1 LFLKDYNK
9 KITMRKCALV
19 TGGSRG
25 IGRAIA
31 IQLAKDHSYHIIVNY
46 SSNETAVNETV
57 EIITEAG
64 GSAETLQFK
73 VQNYAEVLGKLSTW
87 KDNNPEDSI
96 ELLVNN
102 AGITKDN
109 LLLWMG
115 EDDWN
120 DVVDISLKGFYNVTN
135 IVLQDMIR
143 LRNGRIINIASISG
157 LKGNSGQT
165 NYSAAKGGLIAA
177 TKSLAQEV
185 ARRGITV
192 NAIAPG
198 FIHSDM
204 TKDLPEKELKKF
216 IPLRRFGKAEEIA
229 HLVSFISSDKAAYIT
244 GEVINING
252 GIYS

>member
-1 LFLKDYNK
+1 MK
-9 KITMRKCALV
+9 KCALV

-46 SSNETAVNETV
+46 SSNETAANETV
-57 EIITEAG
+57 AIIAEAG
-64 GSAETLQFK
+64 GSAIALQFK
-73 VQNYAEVLGKLSTW
+73 VQNHTEVLSKLSTW
-87 KDNNPEDSI
+87 KDNNPEASI
-96 ELLVNN
+96 EVLVNN

-109 LLLWMG
+109 LLLWME

-120 DVVDISLKGFYNVTN
+120 DVVDISLRGFYNVTN
-135 IVLQDMIR
+135 IVLQDMIK
-143 LRNGRIINIASISG
+143 LRKGRIVNIASISG

-185 ARRGITV
+185 ARRSITV

>member
-1 LFLKDYNK
+1 MK
-9 KITMRKCALV
+9 KCALI
-19 TGGSRG
+19 TGASRG
-25 IGRAIA
+25 IGKAIA
-31 IQLAKDHSYHIIVNY
+31 IQLAKDHSYHILINY
-46 SSNETAVNETV
+46 SANTTAANITKDQ
-57 EIITEAG
+57 IITEG
-64 GSAETLQFK
+64 GSAEVIQFN
-73 VQNYAEVLGKLSTW
+73 VQDKLEVSNKLMKW
-87 KDNNPEDSI
+87 KENNPEDII
-96 ELLVNN
+96 EVLVNN

-109 LLLWMG
+109 LLLWM
-115 EDDWN
+115 N
-120 DVVDISLKGFYNVTN
+120 DEEWGSVVDVSLKGFYNVTN
-135 IVLQDMIR
+135 TILQDMIR
-143 LRNGRIINIASISG
+143 LRKGRIINIASISG

-177 TKSLAQEV
+177 SKSLSQEL

-216 IPLRRFGKAEEIA
+216 IPLRRFGTAEEVS
-229 HLVSFISSDKAAYIT
+229 HLVSFIASDKAAYIT